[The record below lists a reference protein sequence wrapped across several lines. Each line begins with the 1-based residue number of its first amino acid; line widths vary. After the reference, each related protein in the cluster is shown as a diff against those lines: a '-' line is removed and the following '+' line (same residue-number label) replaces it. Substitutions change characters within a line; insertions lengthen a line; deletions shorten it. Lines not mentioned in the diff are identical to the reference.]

1 MVSLPPRIRLATSLR
16 IIASAVLILPSC
28 LLACAVIALQLL
40 ASVLWPA
47 LVWPAMVAMAWLP
60 VILAGLVVVAVAGIF
75 LLARFPTLLPLLL
88 LAVGLASTVVL
99 FVAAPL
105 WMQSDDMG
113 AWAIMAFGLL
123 GSTLAGWQFR
133 TVIRL

>member
-1 MVSLPPRIRLATSLR
+1 MVSLSRHVRMAPTLR

-28 LLACAVIALQLL
+28 LLACALIGLQLL

-47 LVWPAMVAMAWLP
+47 LVWPAMVAIAWLP
-60 VILAGLVVVAVAGIF
+60 VVIAGLVIVAIAGIL
-75 LLARFPTLLPLLL
+75 LLARFPALLPLLL
-88 LAVGLASTVVL
+88 LAVGLASTVTL

-105 WMQSDDMG
+105 WMQNDDVG
-113 AWAIMAFGLL
+113 AWSIMTFGLI

-133 TVIRL
+133 AAMRL